1 MITATATPLATPK
14 PLIGAPPKT
23 RISSIDLLRGLVMV
37 IMPIDHL
44 REMLH
49 LGHPNPTDLQ
59 TTTAVLFF
67 TRWITHFCAPAFV
80 LLSGVSAYLA
90 GKRRTKKELAGF
102 LIKRGVWLLL
112 VEVFIISLATGL
124 DLFYHEIVLQVI
136 WAIGGS
142 MILLGLLVAANASP
156 RAIGGIGLIIFLGHN
171 VIDLLHN
178 NTIHTNPV
186 WRLFLSANGFDTA
199 DPIGHGRFLIIAY
212 ALLPWTGVMLIG
224 YALGTLYTKDA
235 AKRKRI
241 LTTIALALLAVF
253 VVFRVFNIYG
263 DPAPWFIQKNMLFS
277 VISFLN
283 VTKYP
288 CSLLY
293 LCMTLGITLL
303 ILAHTEAAANR
314 LARILIVYGNVPF
327 FYYICHWFLAQLIT
341 IIFFFSM
348 GHHMDEAYRS
358 DFPFSPNNFGLS
370 LAGVYAVWLL
380 LLTVMYFPCRWFSNY
395 KKTHGQWWLSYL

>member
-1 MITATATPLATPK
+1 MATPLATPK
-14 PLIGAPPKT
+14 PLTAASLKT
-23 RISSIDLLRGLVMV
+23 RIPSIDLLRGLVML

-49 LGHPNPTDLQ
+49 LGHPNPIDLQ

-80 LLSGVSAYLA
+80 FLSGVSAYLA
-90 GKRRTKKELAGF
+90 GKRRTREELAGF
-102 LIKRGVWLLL
+102 LIKRGIWLLF

-142 MILLGLLVAANASP
+142 MILLGLLVAAKASP
-156 RAIGGIGLIIFLGHN
+156 RVIGGIGLVIFLGHN

-178 NTIHTNPV
+178 HTINTNPV
-186 WRLFLSANGFDTA
+186 WRLFLSANGFDSA
-199 DPIGHGRFLIIAY
+199 DAIGHGRFLIIAY
-212 ALLPWTGVMLIG
+212 ALLPWTGVMLVG
-224 YALGTLYTKDA
+224 YALGTLYSQDA

-241 LTTIALALLAVF
+241 LTTIALALLAFF
-253 VVFRVFNIYG
+253 VVFRAFNIYG
-263 DPAPWFIQKNMLFS
+263 DPAPWSMQKNMLFS
-277 VISFLN
+277 VMSFLN

-293 LCMTLGITLL
+293 LCMTLGFSLL
-303 ILAHTEAAANR
+303 ILANTEAAANR

-327 FYYICHWFLAQLIT
+327 FYYTCHWFLAQLIT
-341 IIFFFSM
+341 IIFFFSL

-380 LLTVMYFPCRWFSNY
+380 LVTVMYFPCRWFSNY
-395 KKTHGQWWLSYL
+395 KKTHRQWWLSYL